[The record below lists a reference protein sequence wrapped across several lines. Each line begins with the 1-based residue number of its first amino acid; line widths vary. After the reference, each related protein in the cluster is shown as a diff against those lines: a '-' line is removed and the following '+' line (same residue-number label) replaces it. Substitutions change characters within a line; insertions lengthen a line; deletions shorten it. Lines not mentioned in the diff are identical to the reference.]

1 MTISDSVRTRI
12 RAAPSFEGVDPDLLD
27 RALAMTSPRH
37 LNDEEF
43 AFHRGEDGSKAYLI
57 LNGMVRISTLGES
70 GKRIVVEIFREHEL
84 FGELGV
90 IDNAARTADAIAY
103 GPAELLVI
111 PNTAFNLLLD
121 NSAAFGK
128 HILRMVT
135 KRLRRTY
142 SLLEDASLLNLELRL
157 AKQVLYLMGLGATG
171 GQRVRIHSR
180 MHQEDLADLLGA
192 TSRSIITILNK
203 WRTEQLATFDGKSAQ
218 LTILDLD
225 RFRALVEPDA
235 RPAI

>member
-1 MTISDSVRTRI
+1 MMISNSALARI
-12 RAAPSFEGVDPDLLD
+12 RSAPAFEGVDPDLLD
-27 RALAMTSPRH
+27 RALALTSQRH
-37 LNDEEF
+37 LKDGEF

-70 GKRIVVEIFREHEL
+70 GKRIVVEIFRDGEL

-90 IDNAARTADAIAY
+90 IDEAARTADAIAY

-111 PNTAFNLLLD
+111 PSTAFNLLLD
-121 NSAAFGK
+121 DSARFGK
-128 HILRMVT
+128 NMLGMVT
-135 KRLRRTY
+135 RRLRRTY

-171 GQRVRIHSR
+171 GQKVRIHSR

-203 WRTEQLATFDGKSAQ
+203 WRTGQLATFDGRSAQ

-225 RFRALVEPDA
+225 RFRALVEPCE
-235 RPAI
+235 RSPS